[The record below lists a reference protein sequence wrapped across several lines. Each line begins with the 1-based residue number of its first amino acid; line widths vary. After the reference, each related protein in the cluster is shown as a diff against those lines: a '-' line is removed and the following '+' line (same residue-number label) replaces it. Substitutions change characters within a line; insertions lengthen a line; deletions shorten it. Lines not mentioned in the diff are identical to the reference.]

1 MNRPVSLLALVATL
15 LVTEA
20 GQASC
25 IFDISDHRIP
35 ITTGFAGS
43 EVLLFG
49 TVDEPSDVVVTLR
62 GPMSSVVMFRKTR
75 VAGIWVNANS
85 MTFEEAPSFF
95 SIVATRPLDEIAAE
109 TELRLHQLGVG
120 YVVDL
125 PRSVGSPDVRD
136 DWKQALLRNMADV
149 GLFPSNI
156 GSVTFL
162 GDTLFRA
169 RMRLPSNV
177 PTGQY
182 LASAFCLVDG
192 KVQSAQ
198 TIPLFVEKTGVEAW
212 IFDFAHNHPLV
223 YGLIAVALALMAG
236 WSAHLAFGRS

>member
-1 MNRPVSLLALVATL
+1 MTRSVSLFALVATL
-15 LVTEA
+15 LVTQPS
-20 GQASC
+20 QASC

-49 TVDEPSDVVVTLR
+49 TVDQPSDVVVTLR
-62 GPMSSVVMFRKTR
+62 GPLSSVVMYRKAR
-75 VAGIWVNANS
+75 IAGIWVNAAS
-85 MTFEEAPSFF
+85 MTFKQAPSFF
-95 SIVATRPLDEIAAE
+95 SIVATRPLEEIAAE

-169 RMRLPSNV
+169 RMQLPSNV

-182 LASAFCLVDG
+182 LASAYCLVDG

-212 IFDFAHNHPLV
+212 IFDFAHNYPLV
-223 YGLIAVALALMAG
+223 YGLIAVVLALMAV
-236 WSAHLAFGRS
+236 WTAHLAFGRS

>member
-1 MNRPVSLLALVATL
+1 MTRPVSLLAFVATL
-15 LVTEA
+15 LMTEA
-20 GQASC
+20 ARASC

-49 TVDEPSDVVVTLR
+49 TVEEPSDVVVTLR
-62 GPMSSVVMFRKTR
+62 GPLSSVVMFRKAR
-75 VAGIWVNANS
+75 VAGIWVNAAS

-95 SIVATRPLDEIAAE
+95 SIVASRPLEEIAAE
-109 TELRLHQLGVG
+109 TELRLHQLGVR

-125 PRSVGSPDVRD
+125 PRSVGSPDVREA
-136 DWKQALLRNMADV
+136 WKQAMLRNMAGS
-149 GLFPSNI
+149 GLYPSNI

-169 RMRLPSNV
+169 RMQLPSNV

-182 LASAFCLVDG
+182 LASAYCLVDG

-212 IFDFAHNHPLV
+212 IFDFAHDYPML